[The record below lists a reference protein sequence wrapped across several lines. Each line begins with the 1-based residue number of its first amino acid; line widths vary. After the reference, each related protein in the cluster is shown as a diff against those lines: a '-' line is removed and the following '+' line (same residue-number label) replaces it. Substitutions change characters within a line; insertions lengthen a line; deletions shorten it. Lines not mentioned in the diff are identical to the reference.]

1 MKWIL
6 CTVLSLIV
14 HVAAIGVLVVF
25 ALRLF
30 VTGMNR
36 FLFHGRERL
45 ATRASVVTAVVAAF
59 ALSLQLA
66 LRHNQIRRDSAIRSA
81 AVDGATEES
90 VMAKLGPP
98 NDRYRQQG
106 SGNETHD
113 IFLYK
118 TPNWW
123 LSPEPLADDYLLEF
137 DSEGHFVHCRIDK

>member
-1 MKWIL
+1 MNWIL

-25 ALRLF
+25 VLRLF
-30 VTGMNR
+30 VAGMNR
-36 FLFHGRERL
+36 FLFHGGERL
-45 ATRASVVTAVVAAF
+45 VTRASVVAAVVAAF

-66 LRHNQIRRDSAIRSA
+66 LRHDQIRRDFAIRSA

-90 VMAKLGPP
+90 VMARLGPP
-98 NDRYRQQG
+98 DGRYRQR
-106 SGNETHD
+106 SPDNETHE

-123 LSPEPLADDYLLEF
+123 LSPDPLADDYLLEF
-137 DSEGHFVHCRIDK
+137 DSEGRFVHWQIDK

>member
-1 MKWIL
+1 MNWIL

-14 HVAAIGVLVVF
+14 HVVAIGVLVVF
-25 ALRLF
+25 VLRLF
-30 VTGMNR
+30 VAGMNR

-45 ATRASVVTAVVAAF
+45 ISRASVVTAVVAAF

-66 LRHNQIRRDSAIRSA
+66 LHHDQIRRDFAIRSA
-81 AVDGATEES
+81 AVDGATVES
-90 VMAKLGPP
+90 VMARLGPP
-98 NDRYRQQG
+98 DDRYRQRG
-106 SGNETHD
+106 SGNEAHD

-137 DSEGHFVHCRIDK
+137 DSEGRLVHWRIDK